1 MIFKFFPVFGT
12 SDNLGHY
19 DMYPNGGSLQ
29 PNCFGSIDITN
40 GTIFMIDQK

>member
-1 MIFKFFPVFGT
+1 VIFTFFAVYGA

-29 PNCFGSIDITN
+29 PSCFGSINITN
-40 GTIFMIDQK
+40 GTIVIIEQK